1 MYLSRITLHTSELLP
16 SQLLHL
22 VERGEYVMHQWL
34 WDLFPGGKERQYL
47 YRREELQGA
56 FRFFVLSQDQPVASA
71 IFDVQTRPFAPALS
85 AGQTLRFSLRANPTI
100 CKNGKRHDL
109 LMEAKRHLRTQEDG
123 RDIWSYQQQVA
134 LEWLARQGE
143 KNGFVLREGSVD
155 TYRQQQIRREKSRQM
170 IQFSSVDYTGVLEVN
185 DPELFL
191 KRLAQGYGKSRAF
204 GCGMMMIKPGDGE

>member
-34 WDLFPGGKERQYL
+34 WELFPGGKERQFL

-85 AGQTLRFSLRANPTI
+85 AGQTLRFSLRANPTV
-100 CKNGKRHDL
+100 CKGGKRHDL
-109 LMEAKRHLRTQEDG
+109 LMEAKRQLKAQGDSRE
-123 RDIWSYQQQVA
+123 IWLYQQQAA
-134 LEWLARQGE
+134 LNWLTRQGE
-143 KNGFVLREGSVD
+143 QNGFTLREGSVEA
-155 TYRQQQIRREKSRQM
+155 YRQQQIRREKSRQL
-170 IQFSSVDYTGVLEVN
+170 IQFSSVDYTGVLVVN
-185 DPELFL
+185 DPALFL
-191 KRLAQGYGKSRAF
+191 QRLEQGFGKSRAF
-204 GCGMMMIKPGDGE
+204 GCGMMMIKPGDSE